1 MYKNFVVD
9 RDDKIVVIT
18 LNRPE
23 KRNPIHEEMLSEFER
38 IVMSLRDDANSRVV
52 ILTGTGNSFC
62 AGADLSLVKGVTDPA
77 ERHRL
82 FALARHR
89 RARLI
94 GRTFPLLENLEQVSI
109 AAINGYA
116 IGGGW
121 GLALACDFRL
131 AVPGAQFWLPEV
143 DLGVPLGIGTTSRLV
158 SIVGTA
164 RAKEIIITGDRYS
177 AEELH
182 SWGMINRL
190 VAPEILMQETHNLAK
205 RLIAKNPR
213 AVAGSKLAINAIAAV
228 AAREFSTVQPDL
240 FIYSEDS

>member
-77 ERHRL
+77 ERQRL

-143 DLGVPLGIGTTSRLV
+143 DLGGTVRHRHYQPFGEHRRDGTGQGNHHHRRSVQRRGVALLGH
-158 SIVGTA
+158 
-164 RAKEIIITGDRYS
+164 D
-177 AEELH
+177 
-182 SWGMINRL
+182 
-190 VAPEILMQETHNLAK
+190 
-205 RLIAKNPR
+205 
-213 AVAGSKLAINAIAAV
+213 
-228 AAREFSTVQPDL
+228 
-240 FIYSEDS
+240 